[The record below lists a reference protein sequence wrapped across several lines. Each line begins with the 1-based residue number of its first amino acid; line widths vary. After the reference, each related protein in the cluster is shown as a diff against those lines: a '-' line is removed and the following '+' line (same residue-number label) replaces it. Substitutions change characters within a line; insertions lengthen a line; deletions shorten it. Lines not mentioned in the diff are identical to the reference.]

1 MSEEQVT
8 LENAIADAKSI
19 AAEKAAAVSMTPVE
33 APAEAPAA
41 EVKADPEKERFNELL
56 MAGVQAAEKGETIYC
71 LQITQEQRLVG
82 DYYLLKRKDAQ
93 DFLNYMG
100 GKLKNIGALV
110 IKGKRLNPRVEHKV
124 YL

>member
-1 MSEEQVT
+1 MSELTQEQAQAVVEQVQA
-8 LENAIADAKSI
+8 EI
-19 AAEKAAAVSMTPVE
+19 AAIGAATPPIPETPPTTPPPPPPVD
-33 APAEAPAA
+33 A
-41 EVKADPEKERFNELL
+41 EKERFNELL